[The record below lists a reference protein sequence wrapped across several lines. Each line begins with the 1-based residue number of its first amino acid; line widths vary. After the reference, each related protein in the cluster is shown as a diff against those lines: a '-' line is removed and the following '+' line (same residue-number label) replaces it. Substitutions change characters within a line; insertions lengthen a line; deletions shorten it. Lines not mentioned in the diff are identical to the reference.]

1 MTLFTLLLSQS
12 KYKSCQLRCPLQGRG
27 KESRTGTRTADTN
40 YLSNWSKCSQKCHLL
55 KDQLITSSCSPN
67 RLTKKKKKKVLEV
80 FRTAPLPPLFLVSF
94 AIWCLSVLYFAQ
106 LMRLWVIFITKPAAS
121 FWKSG
126 PLRAEN
132 RHVTC
137 SPCQIKYEN
146 HNR

>member
-67 RLTKKKKKKVLEV
+67 RLTKKKKKKSAGSLQNRPPPPFIFGELCNLMFVSFVLCTIDEALSNIYYKTCCILLEIWT
-80 FRTAPLPPLFLVSF
+80 FKSWEQTCDLFPLPNQ
-94 AIWCLSVLYFAQ
+94 IWE
-106 LMRLWVIFITKPAAS
+106 P
-121 FWKSG
+121 
-126 PLRAEN
+126 
-132 RHVTC
+132 
-137 SPCQIKYEN
+137 
-146 HNR
+146 